1 MDYRFKGQGFTIRP
15 FVEGD
20 ISSFMQHLQDAD
32 VYENTYR
39 FPKNV
44 TQEYATRYIANAVEG
59 ARLEKPHSLHL
70 AIEVEGEV
78 VGDISFL
85 KIEGHKAELAYW
97 LSPKHW
103 GKGIMPQATKW
114 ICQMAMKQLGIIRI
128 YAAVFTYNTNSARVL
143 TKAGFV
149 VEGCMRKSYLKD
161 GKLLD
166 ANLFALV
173 T

>member
-1 MDYRFKGQGFTIRP
+1 MRYCYQNQAFSIRP
-15 FVEGD
+15 FVEED
-20 ISSFMQHLQDAD
+20 LQSFMRHLSEAD
-32 VYENTYR
+32 VYHNTYR
-39 FPKNV
+39 FPQIV
-44 TQEYATRYIANAVEG
+44 TEDYARSYIQSAIEG
-59 ARLEKPHSLHL
+59 AKHQKPHSLHL
-70 AIEVEGEV
+70 AIVVNDEV

-85 KIEGHKAELAYW
+85 KIEGHKAEIAYW

-103 GKGIMPQATKW
+103 GKGIMPAATKW
-114 ICQMAMKQLGIIRI
+114 LCQMAFEHMGIIRV

-149 VEGCMRKSYLKD
+149 IEGCMRKSYLKD

-173 T
+173 R

>member
-1 MDYRFKGQGFTIRP
+1 MDYRFEGAGFIIRP

-20 ISSFMQHLQDAD
+20 ILSFIHHLQDVD

-44 TQEYATRYIANAVEG
+44 TQDYASRYIANAIDG
-59 ARLEKPHSLHL
+59 AKQEKPTSLHL
-70 AIEVEGEV
+70 AIDVAGEV

-97 LSPKHW
+97 LSPKQW
-103 GKGIMPQATKW
+103 GQGIMPQATKW
-114 ICQMAMKQLGIIRI
+114 LCQMAMENMGIIRI

-166 ANLFALV
+166 ANLFAFV
-173 T
+173 R